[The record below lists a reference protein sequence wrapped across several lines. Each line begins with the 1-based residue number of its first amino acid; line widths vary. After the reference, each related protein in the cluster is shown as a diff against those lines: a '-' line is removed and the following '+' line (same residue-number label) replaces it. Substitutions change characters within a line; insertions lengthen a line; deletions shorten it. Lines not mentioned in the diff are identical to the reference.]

1 MKNHGPSK
9 AAKLVDGKMVID
21 ENVCKTCGVCSE
33 SKCPFKAVKPH
44 NEVVYQIYVG
54 GTWGKKSRMG
64 TPLSKFVS
72 EEEIAPYLKMTRFDL
87 NLTQIKKNVLAL
99 R

>member
-1 MKNHGPSK
+1 MIEKSCPSK

-54 GTWGKKSRMG
+54 GTWGKNQEWVHRFQSSFRKKKLHR
-64 TPLSKFVS
+64 
-72 EEEIAPYLKMTRFDL
+72 YLKR
-87 NLTQIKKNVLAL
+87 Q
-99 R
+99 